1 MDLKKDSDGTFSLC
15 GMSFDDLDVLSSM
28 IQGSGIIERR
38 VFYPLIKKISDLG
51 NE

>member
-1 MDLKKDSDGTFSLC
+1 MDVKKYSYRTFILC
-15 GMSFDDLDVLSSM
+15 RMSFDDLDVLSSM
-28 IQGSGIIERR
+28 IHGSGIIERR